1 MSCDMGAKQP
11 SLVKQIDAHYSGGLS
26 AWEKRHQK
34 LLARD
39 KHGREALHI
48 SASQLYDSY
57 QKGHTGALTILN
69 KVIACKS
76 ARPCFQ
82 ILCPACRDRKQQET
96 GDDAT
101 AEFASYPRENIK
113 LMTLLLC
120 VEADA
125 SKLKGLIAIFRK
137 AFNQALRNNRAGLN
151 APANKFKMI
160 GAFEIDMKNLA
171 TQWDAGK
178 ASRQLVKDLGYNPKI
193 KLSQYLLH
201 LHAIV
206 GDLDDDRK
214 SKLKRVIEK
223 AIGKPLLPRQV
234 HFKTLHASTAT
245 LTQDDNLRNLA
256 SYIYKVRLQF
266 SDNIFDNDLMEK
278 RSKYHAPYTGN
289 DLISYLNAV
298 NGMKNFSG
306 LRFGFGI

>member
-1 MSCDMGAKQP
+1 MTVKKP
-11 SLVKQIDAHYSGGLS
+11 SLIKEIDAHYSGGLS

-34 LLARD
+34 LIVRD
-39 KHGREALHI
+39 KHSRTALHI
-48 SASQLYDSY
+48 SASQLYESY
-57 QKGHTGALTILN
+57 QKGHAGALTILD

-76 ARPCFQ
+76 AWPCFQ

-96 GDDAT
+96 GDDAV
-101 AEFASYPRENIK
+101 AEFAGYPREGLK

-137 AFNQALRNNRAGLN
+137 AFNQALRNNRAGLS

-193 KLSQYLLH
+193 NASQYLLH

-206 GDLDDDRK
+206 GDLDEKRK
-214 SKLKRVIEK
+214 LHLKGVIEK
-223 AIGKPLLPRQV
+223 ALGKPLLPRQV
-234 HFKTLHASTAT
+234 HFKTLHATTAT
-245 LTQDDNLRNLA
+245 VTQDDNLRALA
-256 SYIYKVRLQF
+256 SYIYKARLQF

-278 RSKYHAPYTGN
+278 RSKYHAPYAGK
-289 DLISYLNAV
+289 DLIGYLNAV
-298 NGMKNFSG
+298 NAMNNFKG
-306 LRFGFGI
+306 LKFIFGI